1 MADTT
6 VSAIDATKHM
16 CSYPRDTAHLTLS
29 PAIWDDDL
37 TLWAMRQ
44 HRSDVLRDTTNLVP
58 MHLDSATNVADTLT
72 EILDHVTLVK
82 LRDVITVPHPNPASR
97 Q

>member
-1 MADTT
+1 
-6 VSAIDATKHM
+6 
-16 CSYPRDTAHLTLS
+16 
-29 PAIWDDDL
+29 
-37 TLWAMRQ
+37 MRQ